1 MQEPEILGARAERA
15 PMRQRG
21 LEQDIG
27 TNHIGVD
34 EIRGPIDRSID
45 MTFRRQ
51 VHDRVGLKIRENVGD
66 GRMIAD
72 IGLAEM
78 ITRMAL
84 NRSERGKIASIGQ
97 LVDDERLVIGVSDK
111 MSDQCRPDETR
122 STTDDDL
129 HLCFLCDYRISRTVN
144 GPSGW
149 PSYANGLTNS
159 LRNGSRPSLSE
170 VMISA
175 SLNGHGIPM
184 SGSLQRIPLS
194 YAGA

>member
-1 MQEPEILGARAERA
+1 MQEPEILGARAELA

-27 TNHIGVD
+27 TNYIGVD
-34 EIRGPIDRSID
+34 EIRGPIDRSIN

-51 VHDRVGLKIRENVGD
+51 VHDRVGVKIRENVGD

-97 LVDDERLVIGVSDK
+97 LVDDKHLVVGVSDK
-111 MSDQCRPDETR
+111 MSDQCRPDEAR
-122 STTDDDL
+122 SAGDNDL
-129 HLCFLCDYRISRTVN
+129 HASIHLVSRVEAQAAPLARVWRRT
-144 GPSGW
+144 
-149 PSYANGLTNS
+149 L
-159 LRNGSRPSLSE
+159 
-170 VMISA
+170 
-175 SLNGHGIPM
+175 GI
-184 SGSLQRIPLS
+184 
-194 YAGA
+194 